1 MRYLFLLGCLLLL
14 GWQNGYA
21 QIDPE
26 DESLSYKGKLKKAD
40 RLMEEGSYYNAIDY
54 YKAVIDERPEMADVA
69 FKLGQVLYQA
79 RNYREALTYFKMA
92 FDSDND
98 EYRLAQYYYA
108 TMLKMTGQYEEAIEN
123 YENFR
128 RRYRE
133 RGREAILLKRLVRDD
148 VEGCEMALEMV
159 NDTLN
164 VEFTHLGNNINGL
177 YTEFSPRLVKED
189 SLLIFASMRVDS
201 VPVLEDDDKKAV
213 VPKAKLLQSFWNGE
227 EWIEAREMDG
237 PFNDEKMHVGNGSFT
252 QDGNMFFF
260 TKCSSD
266 QAAKVRCDIY
276 FSERKDNGDWSKP
289 KKVPGVNDPYATNT
303 HPIIVPYN
311 SRGDEMLMFVT
322 DREEGGQGG
331 LDIWYSPIF
340 RGDFREPRNLGR
352 RINTPGDELS
362 PWYNFEEEIL
372 YFASNGHPNVG
383 GYDVFASKGSG
394 RRWAKPINL
403 GMPINSPVDDFY
415 YIHYAEGE
423 KGFLVS
429 NRDGSISPKWPNCC
443 DDIWTFEYVYPPEF
457 TILGQVYEE
466 GDSTRTPIDSA
477 SVELFLADA
486 NRLVDSNTTADS
498 EGYGFFVGTQFA
510 NFRLEARKPGYVY
523 GVNTTSTVGL
533 EESDTLYVDLYLTPI
548 KDIGTIVLRNV
559 YFDLD
564 KAFIREDAKPSLD
577 SVYNILQANPNIQI
591 ELSSHTDSRAPDE
604 YNMKLSQRRADS
616 SKAYLVSKGID
627 PERIVAVGYGESQ
640 LLNDC
645 EDGVPCTDIEHQI
658 NRRTE
663 FKIIGEIENA
673 IVTYDRSEIEELQ
686 KRKKKG
692 TLKGDE
698 DIWEFDEED
707 EGEEEF

>member
-1 MRYLFLLGCLLLL
+1 MRYLFLLGCLMLL
-14 GWQNGYA
+14 GWQTGYA

-54 YKAVIDERPEMADVA
+54 YKAVIDERPDMADVA
-69 FKLGQVLYQA
+69 FKLGQVMYSA

-92 FDSDND
+92 FDADN
-98 EYRLAQYYYA
+98 EEWRLAQYYYA

-123 YENFR
+123 YEDFR

-133 RGREAILLKRLVRDD
+133 RGPEAMALKRLVRDD
-148 VEGCEMALEMV
+148 VEGCELALSQLA
-159 NDTLN
+159 DTLN
-164 VEFTHLGNNINGL
+164 VEFTHMSGNINGL

-201 VPVLEDDDKKAV
+201 VPVIGSDDKKAV
-213 VPKAKLLQSFWNGE
+213 APKAQLLQSFWNGE
-227 EWIEAREMDG
+227 EWIKAREMDG
-237 PFNDEKMHVGNGSFT
+237 PFNDEKLHVGNGSFT

-260 TKCSSD
+260 TKCENEA
-266 QAAKVRCDIY
+266 AAKVRCDIY
-276 FSERKDNGDWSKP
+276 YSERKEDGGWSKP

-303 HPIIVPYN
+303 HPYIVPYN
-311 SRGDEMLMFVT
+311 SRGDEMLMFVS

-331 LDIWYSPIF
+331 LDIWYSAIQ
-340 RGDFREPRNLGR
+340 RGDFQEPRNLGR

-362 PWYNFEEEIL
+362 PWYNYEEEIL

-394 RRWAKPINL
+394 RRWAKPINM
-403 GMPINSPVDDFY
+403 GMPINSSVDDFY

-443 DDIWTFEYVYPPEF
+443 DDIWAFEYVYPPEF
-457 TILGQVYEE
+457 TILGQVFEE
-466 GDSTRTPIDSA
+466 GDSTRTPLDSA

-486 NRLVDSNTTADS
+486 SRLVDSNTTADG
-498 EGYGFFVGTQFA
+498 EGYGFFLGTQFA

-533 EESDTLYVDLYLTPI
+533 QESDTLYVDLYLTPI

-577 SVYNILQANPNIQI
+577 SVYNILVANPNIQI
-591 ELSSHTDSRAPDE
+591 ELSSHTDSRAPDD
-604 YNMKLSQRRADS
+604 YNQKLSQRRADS

-627 PERIVAVGYGESQ
+627 ADRIVAVGYGESQ

-645 EDGVPCTDIEHQI
+645 EDGVPCTDVEHQI

-663 FKIIGEIENA
+663 FKVIGEIENA
-673 IVTYDRSEIEELQ
+673 IVTYDRSEIEELK
-686 KRKKKG
+686 KRKQKG
-692 TLKGDE
+692 TLRGDE
-698 DIWEFDEED
+698 DIWEFDEGD